1 MGVPGVPRQ
10 NLNELA
16 VANLLVR
23 RTVLIAQAL
32 ADAGAT
38 FIIENPPDRG
48 DGPLYQAKFASHAPL
63 WLVPEVVELVQRTGA
78 RMITFPQCALGSR
91 YQKWTSLLVS
101 PELEPFLRDL
111 GSLACQHRAHLARA
125 HSHRTALASCRAR
138 DANKVECPAC
148 TWVN

>member
-1 MGVPGVPRQ
+1 MGVPDVPRQ

-63 WLVPEVVELVQRTGA
+63 WLVPEMVELVQRTGA
-78 RMITFPQCALGSR
+78 RMITFPQCALGSK

-101 PELEPFLRDL
+101 PELEKSIVEGFSLRDY
-111 GSLACQHRAHLARA
+111 
-125 HSHRTALASCRAR
+125 TAQWG
-138 DANKVECPAC
+138 DHCPVGV
-148 TWVN
+148 TLKM

>member
-48 DGPLYQAKFASHAPL
+48 DGLLYQAKFASHAPL
-63 WLVPEVVELVQRTGA
+63 WLVPEWSSSSSG
-78 RMITFPQCALGSR
+78 P
-91 YQKWTSLLVS
+91 
-101 PELEPFLRDL
+101 
-111 GSLACQHRAHLARA
+111 
-125 HSHRTALASCRAR
+125 ALA
-138 DANKVECPAC
+138 
-148 TWVN
+148 